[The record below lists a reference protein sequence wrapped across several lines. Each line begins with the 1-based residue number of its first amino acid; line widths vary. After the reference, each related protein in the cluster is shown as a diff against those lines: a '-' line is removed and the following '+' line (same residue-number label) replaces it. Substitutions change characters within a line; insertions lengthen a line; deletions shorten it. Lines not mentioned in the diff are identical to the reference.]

1 VRILLLSPN
10 QIARYN
16 WGHQLFRNEIGKEH
30 EVVYYGEGYKG
41 WDPNLSVSQ
50 IIRKFYVS
58 SPDVLLTY
66 GWRYSRPFQGFDR
79 VNIPRVHIAV
89 DYVGKKGSFKGT
101 ILPQGEFFER
111 LKPAIVFGVT
121 SLVVEN
127 LKQNNICDKIFL
139 LPFSVD
145 TNIYK
150 QIPDTTKVID
160 VLAAFTVRDDVYPNR
175 SKVHRM
181 LKGMKGLRTLTKS
194 VSQMKFI
201 KAISASKIT
210 ITSNNIYNSLSMR
223 YTEVLS
229 CGGFLLADKPEDFD
243 RFGYIDGKH
252 LVLYK
257 DINDLRDK
265 IQYYL
270 KHDSEREHIAR
281 QGMKF
286 VRKYHSCKR
295 RVGEFIDIVK
305 HNINGL

>member
-1 VRILLLSPN
+1 MRILLLSPN
-10 QIARYN
+10 QIAKYN

-30 EVVYYGEGYKG
+30 EVRYFGEGYPG
-41 WDPNLSVSQ
+41 WDPNLSVSEV
-50 IIRKFYVS
+50 IRKFYVS
-58 SPDVLLTY
+58 SPDMLMTY
-66 GWRYSRPFQGFDR
+66 GWRYSRSFQGFDKA
-79 VNIPRVHIAV
+79 NIPRVHIAV
-89 DYVGKKGSFKGT
+89 DYFDKKGQYKGT
-101 ILPQGEFFER
+101 LPGQNDFFKR
-111 LKPAIVFGVT
+111 LKPTLVFGVT
-121 SLVVEN
+121 SFVVEN
-127 LKQNNICDKIFL
+127 LKENNICDKVYL

-175 SKVHRM
+175 SKVYNM
-181 LKGMKGLRTLTKS
+181 LGGMKGLRTLTKR
-194 VSQMKFI
+194 VSNI
-201 KAISASKIT
+201 RLVKAISASKIT
-210 ITSNNIYNSLSMR
+210 VTSNNIYNSLSMR
-223 YTEVLS
+223 YTEVLA

-243 RFGYIDGKH
+243 RLGYIDKKH

-286 VRKYHSCKR
+286 VRKYHSCKK
-295 RVGEFIDIVK
+295 RVGEFTDIVK
-305 HNINGL
+305 HNISGL

>member
-10 QIARYN
+10 QIAKYN

-30 EVVYYGEGYKG
+30 EVRYYGEGYSG
-41 WDPNLSVSQ
+41 WDPNLNVSEV
-50 IIRKFYVS
+50 IRKFYVS
-58 SPDVLLTY
+58 SPDMLITY
-66 GWRYSRPFQGFDR
+66 GWRYSRSFQGFDK
-79 VNIPRVHIAV
+79 VNIPNIHISV
-89 DYVGKKGSFKGT
+89 DYVEKKGRFSGT
-101 ILPQGEFFER
+101 IDRQSGFFDQ
-111 LKPAIVFGVT
+111 LKPSIVFGVT
-121 SLVVEN
+121 SHGVSN
-127 LKQNNICDKIFL
+127 LKRDNVCDKVYL

-150 QIPDTTKVID
+150 QIPNTIKVID
-160 VLAAFTVRDDVYPNR
+160 VLAAFTVRSDVYLNR
-175 SKVHRM
+175 GKVHNM
-181 LKGMKGLRTLTKS
+181 LRGMKGLRTLTKR
-194 VSQMKFI
+194 VSNMRLV

-243 RFGYIDGKH
+243 RFGYIDKKH

-286 VRKYHSCKR
+286 VRKHHSCKR
-295 RVGEFIDIVK
+295 RVGEFTDIVK
-305 HNINGL
+305 RELF